1 MKKHNPLEF
10 GRYYSTQELAR
21 LFRANESTVKRW
33 ADSGRLQCFK
43 TPGGHR
49 KFTFEHVSEFL
60 NKYHYEI
67 LPPRVPVS
75 RENSKQGARVPV
87 HATLEQVRGAYLGES
102 TRHHIESLEDNIH
115 RRYKQGITLVEI
127 YDSVV
132 LKMAREIMSSRIKGI
147 ISEVEKHVA
156 TTSIFETLLQFTF
169 TTFKL
174 PPNGNVAVCGS
185 RTNGLQEV
193 VLFGTAHLLES
204 LGWKVYNLGSHTPE
218 PVLRHAV
225 ETYKP
230 QIVCVS
236 IDYLIALDD
245 KPSAPADPTGLVHFL
260 YFDFYAQADYVS
272 ELTGIAYPQ
281 NVIRSYRSLLSH
293 LQEVPARNIEGNEAD
308 AL

>member
-1 MKKHNPLEF
+1 
-10 GRYYSTQELAR
+10 
-21 LFRANESTVKRW
+21 VKRW
-33 ADSGRLQCFK
+33 ADTGRLQCFR

-67 LPPRVPVS
+67 LPPRLPLS
-75 RENSKQGARVPV
+75 RENGTQKARVPV
-87 HATLEQVRGAYLGES
+87 HATLDVVRGAYLGES
-102 TRHHIESLEDNIH
+102 TRHNIQSLEDVIH
-115 RRYKQGITLVEI
+115 RRYKQGVTLVEI
-127 YDSVV
+127 YDNAV
-132 LKMAREIMSSRIKGI
+132 LKIAREIMTSRIKGI

-193 VLFGTAHLLES
+193 VLFGTVHLLES

-230 QIVCVS
+230 EVVCAS
-236 IDYLIALDD
+236 IDYLIALND
-245 KPSAPADPTGLVHFL
+245 KSSLPADTAGQAQYL
-260 YFDFYAQADYVS
+260 YFDFYAQADYIS

-293 LQEVPARNIEGNEAD
+293 LQEVPARNIESDEAD